1 MDFRLTEDLEL
12 WRKTVREFTENEVA
26 PHDEAMD
33 RACLLYTSNPRGCV
47 DHKAVSKVTPV
58 ERYLR

>member
-1 MDFRLTEDLEL
+1 MDFRLTEIWN

-33 RACLLYTSNPRGCV
+33 RA
-47 DHKAVSKVTPV
+47 
-58 ERYLR
+58 